1 MIAFTG
7 RALFDLLLPPAAR
20 RTAGAVAVA
29 LAAALALIACVS
41 EQPLRAWLIL
51 LTGPLPELRQGA
63 DGAWHWQRLVRFGT
77 VLEDTINLTL
87 LGLAVLIPFRARQF
101 ALGADGQL
109 FLGALAGV
117 AFGLA
122 WPGPGWLAL
131 PLACCAAMLAG
142 GLWGGAAGVLKWR
155 CGANEMVVSLMLNLI
170 AIECYRLAVS
180 RWLRDPGAGF
190 PATPFLPPAA
200 VFDPLI
206 AHTGVGWMLL
216 AAPLAVL
223 AVALLLGR
231 TTLGYEIRVSG
242 AAPAFARQAGLPVG
256 RAIVMSMALG
266 GALAGLAGFHV
277 GHALLKRLPVD
288 LAPGLGFEGLLVALL
303 ARHQPRAILGA
314 ALFYAWLRAGGQAM
328 ERSTDV
334 AREIVLVL
342 QALVIVLVMA
352 ERWPWRARGRHWLG
366 RMRAPGGTSA

>member
-1 MIAFTG
+1 MTTFG
-7 RALFDLLLPPAAR
+7 QRLLHLVLPPGARSTAA
-20 RTAGAVAVA
+20 AVLIA
-29 LAAALALIACVS
+29 LAAAFALIACVS

-63 DGAWHWQRLVRFGT
+63 DGAWHWHRLVRFAT
-77 VLEDTINLTL
+77 VLEDTVNLTL

-117 AFGLA
+117 ALGLA
-122 WPGPGWLAL
+122 WPGPGWMAL
-131 PLACCAAMLAG
+131 PLGVCAAMAAG
-142 GLWGGAAGVLKWR
+142 GLWGGATGVLKWR

-170 AIECYRLAVS
+170 AIEFYRLAVS

-190 PATPFLPPAA
+190 PATPFLAPGAA
-200 VFDPLI
+200 FDPLI
-206 AHTGVGWMLL
+206 AHTGLSVMLL
-216 AAPLAVL
+216 AAPLAVV

-231 TTLGYEIRVSG
+231 TTLGYEIRMLG
-242 AAPAFARQAGLPVG
+242 AAPAFARQAGVPVG
-256 RAIVMSMALG
+256 RAMVTSMALG

-277 GHALLKRLPVD
+277 SHALLKRLPVD

-303 ARHQPRAILGA
+303 ARHEPRAILGA
-314 ALFYAWLRAGGQAM
+314 AFFYAWLRAGGQAM
-328 ERSTDV
+328 ERDAGV

-342 QALVIVLVMA
+342 QALVIVLVMV
-352 ERWPWRARGRHWLG
+352 ERWPWLEGVKRLLRRRA
-366 RMRAPGGTSA
+366 A